1 VRINGRDFAGIGRVC
16 MDQFV
21 VDLGP
26 AGGGVTE
33 GDEVEVFGTGADG
46 GPTAREWAELTGT
59 IDYEIVT
66 GIGPRIARRYVGGL
80 A

>member
-1 VRINGRDFAGIGRVC
+1 

-66 GIGPRIARRYVGGL
+66 RIATRLPHYYRTGG